1 MEFKLQE
8 AIEILSRT
16 PAVVEAM
23 LTGLPR
29 QWVMNNEG
37 GETWSPYDIIG
48 HYIEGEK
55 NDWITRMQV
64 IISDSEKKEFRPF
77 NRFAQFED
85 SKGKTLDELLAQFKQ
100 LRKENL
106 LKLQK
111 ANITGEDLD
120 KTGIHPHFGPV
131 TLRQLLSTWVV
142 HDLAHIN
149 QMSRVMARQY
159 TEAIGPWTEY
169 FSVITGR

>member
-1 MEFKLQE
+1 MEFKFNE

-16 PAVVEAM
+16 PTVVEA
-23 LTGLPR
+23 LLIGLSKD
-29 QWVMNNEG
+29 WVVSNEG

-55 NDWITRMQV
+55 NDWITRME
-64 IISDSEKKEFRPF
+64 IMLSDKEERKFQPF

-85 SKGKTLDELLAQFKQ
+85 SKGKSLTQLLDQFKQ
-100 LRKENL
+100 LRKDNL
-106 LKLQK
+106 FKLQS
-111 ANITGEDLD
+111 ANLTEEDLD
-120 KTGIHPHFGPV
+120 KTGTHPAFGSV

-149 QMSRVMARQY
+149 QMSRVMAKQY
-159 TEAIGPWTEY
+159 TEAIGPWREY
-169 FSVITGR
+169 FSVITSR

>member
-1 MEFKLQE
+1 MKFKPGQ

-16 PAVVEAM
+16 PVVMETL
-23 LTGLPR
+23 LTGLSDE
-29 QWVMNNEG
+29 WVMNNEG
-37 GETWSPYDIIG
+37 EDTWSPYDIIG

-55 NDWITRMQV
+55 NDWVTRMQV
-64 IISDSEKKEFRPF
+64 ILSAEEDKAFIPF

-85 SKGKTLDELLAQFKQ
+85 SKGKTLTQLLDEFKR

-106 LKLQK
+106 FTLQS
-111 ANITGEDLD
+111 ANLTEADLD
-120 KTGIHPHFGPV
+120 KTGIHPHFGEV

-149 QMSRVMARQY
+149 QVSRVMAKQY
-159 TEAIGPWTEY
+159 AEAIGPWTEY